1 MSDVT
6 LYSTNCAKCK
16 VIETK
21 LNQLHLD
28 FKTVTDQDTVIKVGK
43 ECGITTAP
51 ILKVDDTYYDFTQA
65 IKFIKE
71 QG

>member
-1 MSDVT
+1 MII
-6 LYSTNCAKCK
+6 LYSTGCAKCK

-21 LNQLHLD
+21 LNQVQVPFEL
-28 FKTVTDQDTVIKVGK
+28 VTDVDKVVEVGRS
-43 ECGITTAP
+43 CGINTAP
-51 ILKVDDTYYDFTQA
+51 ILLVDGNYYDFTQA

>member
-1 MSDVT
+1 MII
-6 LYSTNCAKCK
+6 LYSTGCAKCK

-21 LNQLHLD
+21 LNQLQVPFEL
-28 FKTVTDQDTVIKVGK
+28 VTDVDKVVEVGHS
-43 ECGITTAP
+43 CGINTAP